1 MNDFDQIMANANS
14 NTTKSNKSFDKN
26 AWRER
31 KQQERQEVYDLMDK
45 TADEIK
51 TDINK
56 YKQYLDVQGRFD
68 KYSVGNALVISA
80 TYPNA
85 TQIKEFDDWKESG
98 AFIKKG
104 ANGIKILE
112 PGDSYTR
119 SDGSSAIS
127 YNVKKMF
134 DISQTTS
141 TQKPRTINYDD
152 RVKLTALLK
161 DCPVDIKAVDEIP
174 NSDKV
179 ALWNKEDNVLYVKR
193 GGETYFKQV
202 TKILDK
208 EKTKI
213 VYNSEWLNKMNFK
226 DVLELTG
233 KYTVARLLER
243 DDFSNRF
250 NNKTPIGV
258 HEFMYPLMQG
268 YDSVAIHADIEI
280 GGTDQTFN
288 LLVGR
293 ELQKDYG
300 QEQQDVIVFPLL
312 VGLDGKEKMS
322 KSLDNYIGIDEE
334 PSIMFEKSMRIP
346 DSCLENYFRLTTDI
360 DTNTYKDW
368 INTDIVDAH
377 RKYARE
383 IIKMYHGEKFIKDAE
398 DKYNAKANKTLSDNI
413 DTIKYNGELPI
424 FIIDLLNELKIV
436 SSKSEGRRLIEQN
449 GISVNQKK
457 ENNINRVITK
467 EDFNDGFII
476 IQKGKKVFLKVEI

>member
-1 MNDFDQIMANANS
+1 MNNDNNIDIIVRKAVQI
-14 NTTKSNKSFDKN
+14 
-26 AWRER
+26 
-31 KQQERQEVYDLMDK
+31 
-45 TADEIK
+45 
-51 TDINK
+51 
-56 YKQYLDVQGRFD
+56 
-68 KYSVGNALVISA
+68 YSEDTL
-80 TYPNA
+80 
-85 TQIKEFDDWKESG
+85 
-98 AFIKKG
+98 
-104 ANGIKILE
+104 
-112 PGDSYTR
+112 
-119 SDGSSAIS
+119 
-127 YNVKKMF
+127 VKKLKSGKKLVVKFGADPSRPDLHLGHTVPLRVLKMLQDMGH
-134 DISQTTS
+134 DIVFVIGDFTAMIGDPSGKSKTRHQ
-141 TQKPRTINYDD
+141 
-152 RVKLTALLK
+152 LTFEETRK
-161 DCPVDIKAVDEIP
+161 
-174 NSDKV
+174 S
-179 ALWNKEDNVLYVKR
+179 
-193 GGETYFKQV
+193 GETYFKQV

-322 KSLDNYIGIDEE
+322 KSLGNYIGIDEE

-346 DSCLENYFRLTTDI
+346 DDCLEDYFRLTTDI

-377 RKYARE
+377 RKFARE
-383 IIKMYHGEKFIKDAE
+383 IIKMYHGEEFIKDAE

-413 DTIKYNGELPI
+413 DTIKFNGELPI
-424 FIIDLLNELKIV
+424 TLIDLLNELKIV

-449 GISVNQKK
+449 GISVNQEK
-457 ENNINRVITK
+457 ENNVDRVITK
-467 EDFNDGFII
+467 EDFNDGFIV
-476 IQKGKKVFLKVEI
+476 IQKGKKVFLKVTFK

>member
-1 MNDFDQIMANANS
+1 
-14 NTTKSNKSFDKN
+14 
-26 AWRER
+26 
-31 KQQERQEVYDLMDK
+31 
-45 TADEIK
+45 
-51 TDINK
+51 
-56 YKQYLDVQGRFD
+56 
-68 KYSVGNALVISA
+68 
-80 TYPNA
+80 
-85 TQIKEFDDWKESG
+85 
-98 AFIKKG
+98 
-104 ANGIKILE
+104 
-112 PGDSYTR
+112 
-119 SDGSSAIS
+119 
-127 YNVKKMF
+127 
-134 DISQTTS
+134 
-141 TQKPRTINYDD
+141 
-152 RVKLTALLK
+152 
-161 DCPVDIKAVDEIP
+161 
-174 NSDKV
+174 
-179 ALWNKEDNVLYVKR
+179 
-193 GGETYFKQV
+193 
-202 TKILDK
+202 
-208 EKTKI
+208 
-213 VYNSEWLNKMNFK
+213 MNFK

-322 KSLDNYIGIDEE
+322 KSLGNYIGIDEE

-346 DSCLENYFRLTTDI
+346 DDCLEDYFRLTTDI

-377 RKYARE
+377 RKFARE
-383 IIKMYHGEKFIKDAE
+383 IIKMYHGEEFIKDAE

-413 DTIKYNGELPI
+413 DTIKFNGELPI
-424 FIIDLLNELKIV
+424 TLIDLLNELKIV

-449 GISVNQKK
+449 GISVNQEK
-457 ENNINRVITK
+457 ENNVDRVITK
-467 EDFNDGFII
+467 EDFNDGFIV
-476 IQKGKKVFLKVEI
+476 IQKGKKVFLKVTFK

>member
-1 MNDFDQIMANANS
+1 MNNENNIDIIVRKAVQI
-14 NTTKSNKSFDKN
+14 
-26 AWRER
+26 
-31 KQQERQEVYDLMDK
+31 
-45 TADEIK
+45 
-51 TDINK
+51 
-56 YKQYLDVQGRFD
+56 
-68 KYSVGNALVISA
+68 YSEDTL
-80 TYPNA
+80 
-85 TQIKEFDDWKESG
+85 
-98 AFIKKG
+98 
-104 ANGIKILE
+104 
-112 PGDSYTR
+112 
-119 SDGSSAIS
+119 
-127 YNVKKMF
+127 VKKLKSGKKLVVKFGADPSRPDLHLGHTVPLRVLKMLQDMGH
-134 DISQTTS
+134 DIVFVIGDFTAMIGDPSGKSKTRPQ
-141 TQKPRTINYDD
+141 
-152 RVKLTALLK
+152 LTFEETRK
-161 DCPVDIKAVDEIP
+161 
-174 NSDKV
+174 S
-179 ALWNKEDNVLYVKR
+179 
-193 GGETYFKQV
+193 GETYFKQV

-258 HEFMYPLMQG
+258 HALMQG

-346 DSCLENYFRLTTDI
+346 DSCLEDYFRLTTDI

-377 RKYARE
+377 RKFARE
-383 IIKMYHGEKFIKDAE
+383 IIKMYHGEDFIKDAE

-413 DTIKYNGELPI
+413 DTIKFNGNLPI
-424 FIIDLLNELKIV
+424 LLIDLLNDLKIV

-449 GISVNQKK
+449 GISVNQEK
-457 ENNINRVITK
+457 ENNIDRIITK
-467 EDFNDGFII
+467 DDFKDGFII
-476 IQKGKKVFLKVEI
+476 IQKGKKVFLKVMFE

>member
-1 MNDFDQIMANANS
+1 MNNDNNIDIIVRKAVQI
-14 NTTKSNKSFDKN
+14 
-26 AWRER
+26 
-31 KQQERQEVYDLMDK
+31 
-45 TADEIK
+45 
-51 TDINK
+51 
-56 YKQYLDVQGRFD
+56 
-68 KYSVGNALVISA
+68 YSEDTL
-80 TYPNA
+80 
-85 TQIKEFDDWKESG
+85 
-98 AFIKKG
+98 
-104 ANGIKILE
+104 
-112 PGDSYTR
+112 
-119 SDGSSAIS
+119 
-127 YNVKKMF
+127 VKKLKSGKKLVVKFGADPSRPDLHLGHTVPLRVLKMLQDMGH
-134 DISQTTS
+134 DIVFVIGDFTAMIGDPSGKSKTRPQ
-141 TQKPRTINYDD
+141 
-152 RVKLTALLK
+152 LTFEETRK
-161 DCPVDIKAVDEIP
+161 
-174 NSDKV
+174 S
-179 ALWNKEDNVLYVKR
+179 
-193 GGETYFKQV
+193 GETYFKQV

-322 KSLDNYIGIDEE
+322 KSLGNYIGIDEE

-346 DSCLENYFRLTTDI
+346 DDCLEDYFRLTTDI

-377 RKYARE
+377 RKFARE
-383 IIKMYHGEKFIKDAE
+383 IIKMYHGEEFIKDAE
-398 DKYNAKANKTLSDNI
+398 DKYNAKANKILSDNI
-413 DTIKYNGELPI
+413 DTIKFNGELPI
-424 FIIDLLNELKIV
+424 TLIDLLNELKIV

-449 GISVNQKK
+449 GISVNQEK
-457 ENNINRVITK
+457 ENNVDRVITK
-467 EDFNDGFII
+467 EDFNDGFIV
-476 IQKGKKVFLKVEI
+476 IQKGKKVFLKVTFK